1 MAAAIVLLLV
11 VMVIGG
17 IAINL
22 YLRSWVR
29 ERVAAR
35 GAPEDPDTHT
45 VAYAIPNGV
54 DPATVLSALA
64 RAGLTSGV
72 DRVGMVECVRIE
84 CNDSQREQA
93 RGALEGI
100 RMNAYDGSQL
110 QIRARRLRGRALTAL
125 EHWWQEHDVRCHG
138 ATANARP

>member
-1 MAAAIVLLLV
+1 MAAAIVFLLI
-11 VMVIGG
+11 VMLIGG

-22 YLRSWVR
+22 YLRSSVR
-29 ERVAAR
+29 EESRREAHLR
-35 GAPEDPDTHT
+35 DPNTHT

-54 DPATVLSALA
+54 DPATILSALA

-72 DRVGMVECVRIE
+72 DRVGMVQCVRIE

-110 QIRARRLRGRALTAL
+110 QAGHVVFEDER
-125 EHWWQEHDVRCHG
+125 
-138 ATANARP
+138 

>member
-1 MAAAIVLLLV
+1 MVAAILLLLIV
-11 VMVIGG
+11 VLVSVIG
-17 IAINL
+17 INL
-22 YLRSWVR
+22 ALRSWVR
-29 ERVAAR
+29 EQSRRDAHLR
-35 GAPEDPDTHT
+35 DPNLHT

-54 DPATVLSALA
+54 DPVTVESALA
-64 RAGLTSGV
+64 RAGFTAGV

-110 QIRARRLRGRALTAL
+110 PAGKVVFEDER
-125 EHWWQEHDVRCHG
+125 
-138 ATANARP
+138 